1 MRYLKNF
8 VLPTGL
14 IALAAVVIGLSV
26 FAVLTLLNDDAAA
39 PTKEDELVGSLPTD
53 IPGEFARV
61 YEVWELLQ
69 GEHLLGDTLDAD
81 QISQAAVEGML
92 ESLDD
97 PYAAFLTASEYAIE
111 TEDFHGSFQGI
122 GASVG
127 IREGEVTII
136 APLPD
141 SPAEKAGIQPGDVI
155 QEVDGEDVE
164 GWSLLRV
171 VSRIRGPKG
180 EPVVLGIRREDE
192 DVTLTIVRDEVELSS
207 VELGSLPGGIAHL
220 TINSFTETTPSEVG
234 QALEDITEARGLII
248 DVRNNPGGLLQSVVD
263 VISHFIDGGLIL
275 YEVDGEGRHQEW
287 EASTGT
293 TLNNAP
299 LVVLINEGSASGSE
313 VLAGALRDREEV
325 PLVGVTTFGK
335 GSVNTLRGL
344 NDGSGV
350 YFTTARWHTP
360 GGILLEGKGISP
372 DVEVL
377 QDEDSA
383 DDLQMGAAIQVLEE
397 LIQAGS

>member
-1 MRYLKNF
+1 
-8 VLPTGL
+8 
-14 IALAAVVIGLSV
+14 
-26 FAVLTLLNDDAAA
+26 
-39 PTKEDELVGSLPTD
+39 
-53 IPGEFARV
+53 
-61 YEVWELLQ
+61 
-69 GEHLLGDTLDAD
+69 
-81 QISQAAVEGML
+81 
-92 ESLDD
+92 
-97 PYAAFLTASEYAIE
+97 
-111 TEDFHGSFQGI
+111 
-122 GASVG
+122 
-127 IREGEVTII
+127 
-136 APLPD
+136 
-141 SPAEKAGIQPGDVI
+141 
-155 QEVDGEDVE
+155 
-164 GWSLLRV
+164 
-171 VSRIRGPKG
+171 
-180 EPVVLGIRREDE
+180 
-192 DVTLTIVRDEVELSS
+192 
-207 VELGSLPGGIAHL
+207 
-220 TINSFTETTPSEVG
+220 
-234 QALEDITEARGLII
+234 LEDITEALGLII

-287 EASTGT
+287 EASAGT

-383 DDLQMGAAIQVLEE
+383 DDLQMEAAIQVLEE